1 MPAKKK
7 PTMKEM
13 EKVTNNIIHD
23 LQIINNKADASF
35 WGLKNF
41 VEFLGKRKEFD
52 AWLLKIKEKAE
63 KEHDERLKS
72 DKASNETDSGKSD
85 KQ

>member
-13 EKVTNNIIHD
+13 ETVTSNIIHD
-23 LQIINNKADASF
+23 LQIINKKADASF

-52 AWLLKIKEKAE
+52 AFLLKLKEKAE
-63 KEHDERLKS
+63 KESNERAES
-72 DKASNETDSGKSD
+72 NKASSEADSNKST
-85 KQ
+85 K